1 MKNKLVK
8 WLYLVSTQLGG
19 RNQIHYYNNSYL
31 GNHGNQAKRSE
42 ASKHMLDSLTSDL
55 AVSMTSEDLRSSEE
69 AEKLLKPTTLN
80 LASLTHIDDD
90 IVTFVDEE

>member
-8 WLYLVSTQLGG
+8 WLYLVW
-19 RNQIHYYNNSYL
+19 NQKQYYNNSFL